1 MTIKN
6 KEIGA
11 FTKDQFENKMRIYNA
26 NESFA
31 NPGFE
36 QQITTTTQI
45 LSRVLDTVYYELDGQ
60 KLSDFTPIE
69 EGFGSF
75 STEILQY
82 ATKAT
87 GTDFKSCLIHPTAGA
102 LNQDGYT
109 DIEIGDTKY
118 PNNFFRDIF
127 SVTKEGQ
134 EIAARN
140 MIPFDIYEQ
149 KERARYK
156 KWQLGLQDAWFMGLD
171 DGRSYGLLNQPDAIV
186 DTSFMTKNLSE
197 MTDDEFS
204 TWVGEIRG
212 RYNNTTNS
220 TANFDRIA
228 LPQEEYFALDR
239 PLGTFGL
246 TRRQVL
252 EEVVRPNGGKIVY
265 SRYNTTAGTGGK
277 PRYAVYKYDPD
288 YIEGF
293 IPLAYTPFPLYP
305 VNALDMI
312 SNCMAQFVTPQL
324 KRKNTLLYWDTPNA
338 KTIAKVGSAK
348 VGESVVA

>member
-1 MTIKN
+1 MTITDN
-6 KEIGA
+6 KIGA
-11 FTKDQFENKMRIYNA
+11 FTREQFKNQMRVYNA
-26 NESFA
+26 AETFV

-36 QQITTTTQI
+36 QQITTLTQVI
-45 LSRVLDTVYYELDGQ
+45 DRVLDTVYYELDGQ
-60 KLSDFTPIE
+60 KLSDFVPIE
-69 EGFGSF
+69 AGFGAF
-75 STEILQY
+75 SPEIVQF

-109 DIEIGDTKY
+109 DIEIGDLKY
-118 PNNFFRDIF
+118 PNNFFRDVF

-140 MIPFDIYEQ
+140 MIPFDVYEE

-156 KWQLGLQDAWFMGLD
+156 KWQLGLQDAYFLGLD
-171 DGRSYGLLNQPDAIV
+171 DARSYGLLNQPDAIV
-186 DTSFMTKNLSE
+186 DTSFMAKNLSE
-197 MTDDEFS
+197 MSDDEFS
-204 TWVGEIRG
+204 AWVAEIRG

-220 TANFDRIA
+220 TANFNRIA
-228 LPQEEYFALDR
+228 LPQAEYFSLDR
-239 PLGTFGL
+239 PFGTFGI

-252 EEVVRPNGGKIVY
+252 EEVVRANDGKIVY

-277 PRYAVYKYDPD
+277 PRYAVYRHDAD

-293 IPLAYTPFPLYP
+293 IPLPYTPYPLYP

-324 KRKNTLLYWDTPNA
+324 KRKNTLIYWDVTA
-338 KTIAKVGSAK
+338 SA
-348 VGESVVA
+348 

>member
-1 MTIKN
+1 M
-6 KEIGA
+6 
-11 FTKDQFENKMRIYNA
+11 
-26 NESFA
+26 
-31 NPGFE
+31 
-36 QQITTTTQI
+36 
-45 LSRVLDTVYYELDGQ
+45 DGQ
-60 KLSDFTPIE
+60 KLSDFVPIE
-69 EGFGSF
+69 AGFGAF
-75 STEILQY
+75 SPEIVQF

-109 DIEIGDTKY
+109 DIEIGDLKY
-118 PNNFFRDIF
+118 PNNFFRDTF

-140 MIPFDIYEQ
+140 MIPFDVYEE

-156 KWQLGLQDAWFMGLD
+156 KWQLGLQDAYFLGLD
-171 DGRSYGLLNQPDAIV
+171 DARSYGLLNQPDAIV

-197 MTDDEFS
+197 MSDNEFS
-204 TWVGEIRG
+204 AWVAEIRG

-220 TANFDRIA
+220 TANFNRIA
-228 LPQEEYFALDR
+228 LPQAEYFSLDR
-239 PLGTFGL
+239 PFGTFGI

-252 EEVVRPNGGKIVY
+252 EEVVRANDGKIVY

-277 PRYAVYKYDPD
+277 PRYAVYRHDAD

-293 IPLAYTPFPLYP
+293 IPLPYTPYPLYP

-324 KRKNTLLYWDTPNA
+324 KRKNTLIYWDVTA
-338 KTIAKVGSAK
+338 SA
-348 VGESVVA
+348 

>member
-1 MTIKN
+1 MAITEDK
-6 KEIGA
+6 IGG
-11 FTKDQFENKMRIYNA
+11 FTKEQFKNQMRLYNA
-26 NESFA
+26 AEIFV

-36 QQITTTTQI
+36 QQITTLTQI
-45 LSRVLDTVYYELDGQ
+45 LDRVLDTVYYELDGQ
-60 KLSDFTPIE
+60 KLSDFVPIE
-69 EGFGSF
+69 ASFGAF
-75 STEILQY
+75 SPEIVQF

-109 DIEIGDTKY
+109 DIEIGDLKY
-118 PNNFFRDIF
+118 PNNFFRDTF

-140 MIPFDIYEQ
+140 MIPFDVYEE

-156 KWQLGLQDAWFMGLD
+156 KFQLGLQDAYFLGLD
-171 DGRSYGLLNQPDAIV
+171 DDRSYGLLNQPDAIV

-204 TWVGEIRG
+204 AWVAAIRG

-220 TANFDRIA
+220 TANFNRIA

-239 PLGTFGL
+239 PFGTFGI

-252 EEVVRPNGGKIVY
+252 EEVVRANNGKIVY

-277 PRYAVYKYDPD
+277 PRYAVYRHDAD
-288 YIEGF
+288 YIQGF
-293 IPLAYTPFPLYP
+293 IPLDYTPYPLYP

-324 KRKNTLLYWDTPNA
+324 KRKNTLIYWDVTA
-338 KTIAKVGSAK
+338 
-348 VGESVVA
+348 

>member
-1 MTIKN
+1 MTITEDK
-6 KEIGA
+6 IGG
-11 FTKDQFENKMRIYNA
+11 FTKEQFKNNMRVYNA
-26 NESFA
+26 AEAFV

-36 QQITTTTQI
+36 QQITTLTQVI
-45 LSRVLDTVYYELDGQ
+45 DRVLDTVYYELDGQ
-60 KLSDFTPIE
+60 KLSDFVPIE
-69 EGFGSF
+69 AGFGAF
-75 STEILQY
+75 SPEIVQF

-109 DIEIGDTKY
+109 DIEIGDLKY
-118 PNNFFRDIF
+118 PNNFFRDVF

-140 MIPFDIYEQ
+140 MIPFDVYEE

-156 KWQLGLQDAWFMGLD
+156 KWQLGLQDAYFLGLD
-171 DGRSYGLLNQPDAIV
+171 DARSYGLLNQPDAIV
-186 DTSFMTKNLSE
+186 DTSFMTKNLSK
-197 MTDDEFS
+197 MSDDEFS
-204 TWVGEIRG
+204 AWVAEIRG

-220 TANFDRIA
+220 TANFNRIA
-228 LPQEEYFALDR
+228 LPQGEYFSLDR
-239 PLGTFGL
+239 PFGTFGI

-252 EEVVRPNGGKIVY
+252 EEVVRANDGKIVY

-277 PRYAVYKYDPD
+277 PRYAVYRHDAD

-293 IPLAYTPFPLYP
+293 IPLPYTPYPLYP

-324 KRKNTLLYWDTPNA
+324 KRKNTLIYWDVTA
-338 KTIAKVGSAK
+338 SA
-348 VGESVVA
+348 

>member
-1 MTIKN
+1 MTTIDK
-6 KEIGA
+6 IGG
-11 FTKDQFENKMRIYNA
+11 FTKEQFKNKMRVNNA
-26 NESFA
+26 VESFT

-36 QQITTTTQI
+36 QQITTTVQMMD
-45 LSRVLDTVYYELDGQ
+45 RVLDTVYYELDDQ
-60 KLSDFTPIE
+60 KLSDFVPIE
-69 EGFGSF
+69 EGFGAF
-75 STEILQY
+75 SSEIIQF

-109 DIEIGDTKY
+109 DIEIGDIKY
-118 PNNFFRDIF
+118 PNNFFRDTF

-140 MIPFDIYEQ
+140 MIPFSIYEE
-149 KERARYK
+149 KERERYK
-156 KWQLGLQDAWFMGLD
+156 KFQLGLQDSYFLGLD

-186 DTSFMTKNLSE
+186 DTSFMTKKLSE

-204 TWVGEIRG
+204 AWVAQIRA

-228 LPQEEYFALDR
+228 LPQEEYFSLDR
-239 PLGTFGL
+239 TFGTFGL

-252 EEVVRPNGGKIVY
+252 EEVVKANNGKIVY
-265 SRYNTTAGTGGK
+265 SRYNSTAGTGGTQ
-277 PRYAVYKYDPD
+277 RYAVYKYDPD

-305 VNALDMI
+305 VNSLDMI

-324 KRKNTLLYWDTPNA
+324 KRKNTLIYWDVVT
-338 KTIAKVGSAK
+338 SA
-348 VGESVVA
+348 

>member
-1 MTIKN
+1 MTTTEDK
-6 KEIGA
+6 IGG
-11 FTKDQFENKMRIYNA
+11 FTKEQFKNQMRIYNA
-26 NESFA
+26 TEAFV

-36 QQITTTTQI
+36 QQITTLTQI
-45 LSRVLDTVYYELDGQ
+45 LDRVLDTVYYELDGQ
-60 KLSDFTPIE
+60 KLSDFVPIE
-69 EGFGSF
+69 AGYGAF
-75 STEILQY
+75 SPEIVQF

-109 DIEIGDTKY
+109 DIEIGDLKY
-118 PNNFFRDIF
+118 PNNFFRDTF

-140 MIPFDIYEQ
+140 MIPFDVYEE

-156 KWQLGLQDAWFMGLD
+156 KFQLGLQDAYFLGLD
-171 DGRSYGLLNQPDAIV
+171 DGRSYGLLNQPAAIV
-186 DTSFMTKNLSE
+186 DTSFMTKNLSA

-204 TWVGEIRG
+204 AWVAAIRG

-220 TANFDRIA
+220 TANFNRIA
-228 LPQEEYFALDR
+228 LPQAEYFSLDR
-239 PLGTFGL
+239 PFGTFGL

-252 EEVVRPNGGKIVY
+252 EEVVRANNGKIVY

-277 PRYAVYKYDPD
+277 PRYAVYRHDAD
-288 YIEGF
+288 YIQGF
-293 IPLAYTPFPLYP
+293 IPLDYTPYPLYP

-324 KRKNTLLYWDTPNA
+324 KRKNTLIYWDVTTA
-338 KTIAKVGSAK
+338 A
-348 VGESVVA
+348 